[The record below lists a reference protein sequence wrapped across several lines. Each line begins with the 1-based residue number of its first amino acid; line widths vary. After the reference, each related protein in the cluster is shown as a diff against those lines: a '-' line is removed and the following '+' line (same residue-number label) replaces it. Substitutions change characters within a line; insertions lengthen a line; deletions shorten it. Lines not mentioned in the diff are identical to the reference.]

1 MIALKEAFD
10 LVERGELDRLRRDR
24 IELPERFNWAD
35 EVFEGRHVRR
45 APDRP
50 ALIWADDRGHEMR
63 LTYRE
68 FVGAGNRLLNL
79 LRRLGLREKQPLFVM
94 LPVFPEVWL
103 SYYAA
108 IKGGF
113 VLVPAATIL
122 LSSDL
127 EYRFRQIVP
136 GAVLADPVSAEKIDR
151 AEQST
156 GRSIPIKLIAG
167 GERPGWTSVDA
178 SRTEPSEAPAAA
190 TRSDDPLFLFFTSGT
205 TGLPKI
211 VTHTH
216 ASYPV
221 GHLTTSA
228 WVGVR
233 PQDVH
238 SNISQAGWAKFAW
251 SSFFAP
257 WNVGA
262 TVFSY
267 SYSGRFDPPRQLKA
281 LEDHDV
287 TTFCAPPTVWRLFI
301 LEDLTRY
308 RFRFRECVSAGEP
321 LNPEVIDAWKNATG
335 VTLRDGYGQT
345 ESTLMVGNLPGEAV
359 KAGSVGWP
367 SFMYDVRVVDEHGVE
382 AEPGNEGNIAVRVA
396 PRPSGLFAGYLGA
409 SLEVTARAFRGEWY
423 FTGDRAYRDG
433 DGRFWFVGRADD
445 VIKSSDYRIGPF
457 EVESALTEHPAV
469 AEAAVV
475 GSPDPIRGAL
485 VKAFVIL
492 KPGANPSAELARDI
506 FLFARTKLAAYKIPR
521 ILEFCPELPKT
532 ISGKIRRTD
541 LRLTEA
547 EARKRGERRANE
559 FLYSELVRPEAS
571 RPPITAVSPS

>member
-45 APDRP
+45 VPDRP

-382 AEPGNEGNIAVRVA
+382 AEPGSEGNIAVRVA

-492 KPGANPSAELARDI
+492 KPGANPSDELARDI

-571 RPPITAVSPS
+571 RPVRTAVSTS

>member
-1 MIALKEAFD
+1 MISLQDAFTLIEKGDLDALSREK
-10 LVERGELDRLRRDR
+10 
-24 IELPERFNWAD
+24 IEIPERFNWAH

-50 ALIWADDRGHEMR
+50 ALIWADDRDHELR

-68 FVGAGNRLLNL
+68 FVEAGNRLLNL
-79 LRRLGLREKQPLFVM
+79 LRRLGLKEKQPLFVM
-94 LPVFPEVWL
+94 LPVYPEVWL

-122 LSSDL
+122 SPADI
-127 EYRFRQIVP
+127 EYRFKQLRP
-136 GAVLADPVSAEKIDR
+136 GAVLADPVSAKKIDW
-151 AEQST
+151 AEMST
-156 GRSIPIKLIAG
+156 GQPVPIKLITG
-167 GERPGWTSVDA
+167 GVRPGWTSVDA
-178 SRTEPSEAPAAA
+178 SRTESTEASPAA
-190 TRSDDPLFLFFTSGT
+190 TRSSDPLFLFFTSGT

-216 ASYPV
+216 TSYPI

-233 PQDVH
+233 PGDVH

-262 TVFSY
+262 SSFSFY
-267 SYSGRFDPPRQLKA
+267 YSGRFDPGHQLQA
-281 LEDHDV
+281 LQDHGV
-287 TTFCAPPTVWRLFI
+287 TTFCAPPTVWRMFI
-301 LEDLTRY
+301 LEDLSKY
-308 RFRFRECVSAGEP
+308 RFHFRECVSAGEP
-321 LNPEVIDAWKNATG
+321 LNPEVIDAWRKATG
-335 VTLRDGYGQT
+335 VTLRDGYGQS
-345 ESTLMVGNLPGEAV
+345 ESTLMVGNMPGREI

-367 SFMYDVRVVDEHGVE
+367 SFLYDVRVVDEHGVE
-382 AEPGNEGNIAVRVA
+382 VKTEKEGNIAVHT
-396 PRPSGLFAGYLGA
+396 PSHPPGLFAGYLGA
-409 SLEVTARAFRGEWY
+409 SPEVTAKAFRGEWY
-423 FTGDRAYRDG
+423 FTGDRAYRDA

-457 EVESALTEHPAV
+457 EVESALAEHPAV
-469 AEAAVV
+469 AEAAVI

-492 KPGANPSAELARDI
+492 KPGVTPSPELARDM
-506 FLFARTKLAAYKIPR
+506 FLFCRTRLAHYKIPR
-521 ILEFCPELPKT
+521 ILEFCTELPKT
-532 ISGKIRRTD
+532 ISGKIRRTE
-541 LRLTEA
+541 LRTTEA
-547 EARKRGERRANE
+547 DARKRKEHRTNE
-559 FLYSELVRPEAS
+559 FLYSEVVKSEES
-571 RPPITAVSPS
+571 RPAGSAPSAP

>member
-10 LVERGELDRLRRDR
+10 LVERGELGRLRRDR

-571 RPPITAVSPS
+571 RPPITAVLTS